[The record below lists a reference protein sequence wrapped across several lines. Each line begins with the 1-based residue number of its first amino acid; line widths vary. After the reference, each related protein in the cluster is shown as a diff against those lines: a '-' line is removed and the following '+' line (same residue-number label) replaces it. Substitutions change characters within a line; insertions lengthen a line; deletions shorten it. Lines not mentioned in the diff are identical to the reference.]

1 MVDSLTISITTSA
14 LSLLSII
21 FWNVIDLHHF
31 LFENVED
38 CNFMI
43 PLTPSFRTLILL
55 TMILYYYSKGFIW
68 FKFMSVLLDIN
79 DVYELE
85 AYIGSWW
92 IRSIACSGF
101 WVCLSFGNIC
111 FGKSIILAP
120 LTTPSTMIGPFLFI
134 FSTYLPLAPSSHFW
148 IQVLHLKTTT

>member
-55 TMILYYYSKGFIW
+55 T
-68 FKFMSVLLDIN
+68 N
-79 DVYELE
+79 DFY
-85 AYIGSWW
+85 
-92 IRSIACSGF
+92 
-101 WVCLSFGNIC
+101 
-111 FGKSIILAP
+111 IILKN
-120 LTTPSTMIGPFLFI
+120 LNELMLFW
-134 FSTYLPLAPSSHFW
+134 H
-148 IQVLHLKTTT
+148 